1 MDWIRQHGW
10 ETWLIA
16 ALVLALAEL
25 ATLDFTLLMLAIGAL
40 AGSVAAVLGVPVVG
54 AVLIAVVVALIML
67 VLVRPPLVRWLHRD
81 DVPLTSGT
89 AGLIGRTGLV
99 LERVTSLNGR
109 VKVSG
114 EVWSARA
121 ADDGIVLEPG
131 SRVHIDEIDGATVV
145 VSPTG

>member
-1 MDWIRQHGW
+1 MDWIRDHGW

-25 ATLDFTLLMLAIGAL
+25 ATLDFTLLMLAVGAL
-40 AGSVAAVLGVPVVG
+40 GGSLAAALGIPVVG
-54 AVLIAVVVALIML
+54 AVLIAVGIALVML
-67 VLVRPPLVRWLHRD
+67 VAVRPPLVRWLHRN